1 VTRHAPTPLTLKLR
15 IINHWNASCYV
26 RAKRKNN
33 EDERAMEVVKIYFL
47 VALIGAIAAASR
59 RKVEPESPHQTQ

>member
-1 VTRHAPTPLTLKLR
+1 
-15 IINHWNASCYV
+15 V